1 MARPG
6 MAAVIALW
14 AALLG
19 ACAANSGCHNTAV
32 HDTMTGGTQR
42 GQGGDPE
49 RPVPPAPQYGPPCC
63 DQDEETCD
71 ICVPTELCKV
81 SLPPYRLEPPDI
93 LVIDTLRMIPL
104 PPYRIEPMDV
114 LVVNVAQAL
123 PNQPI
128 SGTYGV
134 TPDGLLNLGFAY
146 GAVRVAGMTLEEA
159 ETALRNLLKK
169 TLNDPQISVALG
181 QIRAVQQTRGEH
193 LIGPDGTI
201 SLGTYGDVYVAGM
214 TRGQAKCA
222 IEQHL
227 SQFLLN
233 PQISLAVYAY
243 NSKVYYVITDGAGYG
258 QQIYR
263 FPATGNETVLDAIS
277 NIAGLPAQASRKKI
291 WVARPAPP
299 CHPCDQILPVDWLAI
314 VEGGSTKTNYQI
326 FPGDRIYVKADWL
339 ITFDNTLAKILSP
352 IERLLGITLLGSSTV
367 NSIRSGNNNNGAFT
381 PLVVP

>member
-6 MAAVIALW
+6 MAALIALW

-19 ACAANSGCHNTAV
+19 ACTVSSGCQHPAMHNAL
-32 HDTMTGGTQR
+32 TGGTQR
-42 GQGGDPE
+42 GQDAE
-49 RPVPPAPQYGPPCC
+49 RPIPQPAPQYGPPCA
-63 DQDEETCD
+63 DTEEGTCD

-326 FPGDRIYVKADWL
+326 FPGDRI
-339 ITFDNTLAKILSP
+339 
-352 IERLLGITLLGSSTV
+352 
-367 NSIRSGNNNNGAFT
+367 
-381 PLVVP
+381 